1 MKRDVL
7 SPTFSIFKDKFAF
20 AIFLIVEESSSLKWN
35 YSKFRNNLFEEEEH
49 KNVSVIIFAKII
61 RFVTILLN
69 TVNLLQD
76 IRVFCQ

>member
-1 MKRDVL
+1 MKL
-7 SPTFSIFKDKFAF
+7 FEI
-20 AIFLIVEESSSLKWN
+20 
-35 YSKFRNNLFEEEEH
+35 SKYLFEEEEH

-69 TVNLLQD
+69 TVKLLQD